1 MDDNQKN
8 TEDDELNITYFLKQI
23 PSPSKKNLSRSI
35 MVVLVSV
42 LVLLVVSYLLTFIYP
57 YLEYYAELGYIGL
70 FLAVFVASA
79 SFFIPLPG
87 LAVVLAAATILSP
100 AWVALVASVAS
111 TLGEMSGYL
120 LGRYGINTQIKAR
133 LKMYSKAER
142 WMKRYGVFAVWL
154 FAAFPLLIFDVLAVA
169 AGAFRLSV
177 WKFLLATWLGRLPRS
192 YIEVYLGLGI
202 MRIIFP
208 FMFR

>member
-23 PSPSKKNLSRSI
+23 PSPSKKNLIRSVL
-35 MVVLVSV
+35 VVLISV
-42 LVLLVVSYLLTFIYP
+42 LVLLVVSYLLTLIYP

-87 LAVVLAAATILSP
+87 LAVVLAAATVLSP

-111 TLGEMSGYL
+111 TLGELSGYL
-120 LGRYGINTQIKAR
+120 LGRFGINNQIKER

-142 WMKRYGVFAVWL
+142 WMQRYGAFAVWL
-154 FAAFPLLIFDVLAVA
+154 FAAFPLLIFDVVAVA

-177 WKFLLATWLGRLPRS
+177 WKFMLATWLGRLPRS

-202 MRIIFP
+202 MHIIFP
-208 FMFR
+208 FMFH